1 MAHTV
6 KFIDVA
12 VFDAHTDSGDI
23 KRLCEDSYNDVYLP
37 SAINFQGLLTLEGSD
52 QNAEDLTDDQIYH
65 FWLHIFRSYSD
76 GDNVF
81 VDDAENQRKLLARY
95 EDDTLVELKCV
106 TFEGDKVIESNS
118 LVGKDANG
126 SKAWIYSDQAGRPM
140 YDFYKANGANKIV
153 VFTYAGAHAAFIL
166 QKVKTYDD
174 ISKYVDFQNAKFED
188 ISQTYKSVS
197 GEDVVLDFVKY
208 TVDIKDY

>member
-6 KFIDVA
+6 KFIDDA
-12 VFDAHTDSGDI
+12 VFDAHIDSGDI

-37 SAINFQGLLTLEGSD
+37 SKINFQGLLTLEGSN
-52 QNAEDLTDDQIYH
+52 QNAEDLTDDQIYN
-65 FWLHIFRSYSD
+65 FWVHKFRSYANPNTVYV
-76 GDNVF
+76 DNP
-81 VDDAENQRKLLARY
+81 ENPRKLFARY

-126 SKAWIYSDQAGRPM
+126 SKALIYSDQAGRPM
-140 YDFYKANGANKIV
+140 YDFYKANGASKIV

-166 QKVKTYDD
+166 QKVKTYDN
-174 ISKYVDFQNAKFED
+174 ISKYVDFQNATFED
-188 ISQTYKSVS
+188 ISQTYVSAS
-197 GEDVVLDFVKY
+197 GEDVNLDFVKY